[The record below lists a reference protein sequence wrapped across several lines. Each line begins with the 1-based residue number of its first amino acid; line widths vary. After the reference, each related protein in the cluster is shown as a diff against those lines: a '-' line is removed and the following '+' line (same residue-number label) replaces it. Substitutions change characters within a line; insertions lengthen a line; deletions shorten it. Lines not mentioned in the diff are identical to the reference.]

1 MSEASNSSGER
12 AGQSAEP
19 KPAPQWLVDY
29 AIRPAVGIISRVVWR
44 TSFRGVEH
52 IPPSGGLV
60 IAANHQTYVDP
71 FWISVPFRRPIRY
84 LAWNEAFKR
93 PLVGRA
99 LDFLGAWPLA
109 LERGNPTAYRRSLK
123 WLREGGA
130 VMIFPEGERSE
141 ASGRVARFK
150 TGAVRLALETGA
162 SVLPATIR
170 GGEKVWPRGQTL
182 PRTGRVEIVFHPARR
197 PAPLP
202 GEDTRRC
209 IQRETEEL
217 ATLIKSAL

>member
-1 MSEASNSSGER
+1 MSEAANSSGAR
-12 AGQSAEP
+12 AGQPAEP

-29 AIRPAVGIISRVVWR
+29 AIRPAVGIVSRVVWR
-44 TSFRGVEH
+44 ISFRGVEH
-52 IPPSGGLV
+52 IPASGGLV

-84 LAWNEAFKR
+84 LAWNEAFKK

-99 LDFLGAWPLA
+99 LDFLGAWPLV

-130 VMIFPEGERSE
+130 VMIFPEGERSI

-150 TGAVRLALETGA
+150 PGAARLALEVGA
-162 SVLPATIR
+162 AVLPVTIR
-170 GGEKVWPRGQTL
+170 GGEKVWPRGQLL
-182 PRTGRVEIVFHPARR
+182 PRTGRVEIVFHPVRHLAIQ
-197 PAPLP
+197 P
-202 GEDTRRC
+202 GEDARRC
-209 IQRETEEL
+209 VQRETEEL
-217 ATLIKSAL
+217 AVVIKAAL